1 MSYIHKET
9 FRVRTSEINLRKE
22 IHPHH
27 LIQLMQESSMQHT
40 LGMKVSVWDLESQNV
55 SWVLLKK
62 NIQFF
67 RFPLLGEQIEIH
79 TYPSGLDGYF
89 TYRDYYVY
97 DEKGNVCANASSMW
111 TLMDTVERKMVKIPA
126 EFGSLV
132 YQTDYY
138 LPKPSQKLKI
148 PKEGEL
154 SYNVTV
160 NYLHLDWNGHVNNV
174 QLIKMIFESLG
185 EATLQNR
192 ILSSFTI
199 QFKSEAT
206 IGQNLVVRSELI
218 SENEIIHA
226 IKNRETEKDIIL
238 ATTNWV

>member
-40 LGMKVSVWDLESQNV
+40 LGMKVSVWDLESRNV

-62 NIQFF
+62 HIQFF
-67 RFPLLGEQIEIH
+67 RFPLLGEQVEIH

-148 PKEGEL
+148 PSETDMPYEVK
-154 SYNVTV
+154 V

-174 QLIKMIFESLG
+174 QLIKMIFESLN
-185 EATLQNR
+185 EKILQNR

-206 IGQNLVVRSELI
+206 LGQNLAVRSQHI
-218 SENEIIHA
+218 SDNEIIHA
-226 IKNRETEKDIIL
+226 IKNKDTEKDIIL
-238 ATTNWV
+238 ATTIWK

>member
-27 LIQLMQESSMQHT
+27 LIQLMQEASMQHT

-62 NIQFF
+62 TIRFF
-67 RFPLLGEQIEIH
+67 RFPILGEIIEVH
-79 TYPSGLDGYF
+79 TFPSGLDGYF

-97 DEKGNVCANASSMW
+97 DEKGDLCANASSMW
-111 TLMDTVERKMVKIPA
+111 TLMDTNERKMVKIPVT
-126 EFGSLV
+126 FGSLV
-132 YQTDYY
+132 YQTDIY
-138 LPKPSQKLKI
+138 LPKPSQKMRIPEEVENPFKI
-148 PKEGEL
+148 K
-154 SYNVTV
+154 V

-174 QLIKMIFESLG
+174 QLVKMIFESLG
-185 EATLQNR
+185 ESAIKDR
-192 ILSSFTI
+192 VLSTFTI

-206 IGQNLVVRSELI
+206 LGQNLEVRSQLVTE
-218 SENEIIHA
+218 SEAIHA
-226 IKNRETEKDIIL
+226 IKNVETGKDIIL
-238 ATTNWV
+238 ANSSWD

>member
-62 NIQFF
+62 HIQFF
-67 RFPLLGEQIEIH
+67 RFPLLGELVEIH

-97 DEKGNVCANASSMW
+97 DGNGDVCANASSMW

-126 EFGSLV
+126 AFGSLV

-148 PKEGEL
+148 PIDSSLPYDVK
-154 SYNVTV
+154 V

-174 QLIKMIFESLG
+174 QLIKMIFESLD
-185 EATLQNR
+185 EKILQNQV
-192 ILSSFTI
+192 LSSFTI

-206 IGQNLVVRSELI
+206 LGQNLVVRSENI
-218 SENEIIHA
+218 SDNEIIHA
-226 IKNRETEKDIIL
+226 IKNKDTEKDIIL
-238 ATTNWV
+238 ATTKWS